1 MDIIELA
8 KEYST
13 HSELTETIVKELLHY
28 EILKSIYFNKETLN
42 TLVFQ
47 GGTALRLCYGGVRY
61 SEDLD
66 FCIANGKEF
75 DISVMQKF
83 KDDFTKS
90 IMQKYGLQVEVKE
103 PKQDNN
109 SIVKKWI
116 AKVFVPFPKDKK
128 TPAIHIE
135 VANINSY
142 VNSAKLTRN
151 LYPKSVDEII
161 VRVESEKEILA
172 DKIIAFGDRDY
183 MKYRDIWDIKYLQDK
198 GIEVDIDLVIKKISD
213 YNVSN
218 LTQKLIKK
226 LDEVNNL
233 PEVKQKFYAELN
245 RFLTKDFYDKIMD
258 IDFFTDVKK
267 ATNEVITQA
276 IEQLKS
282 KQQTPTQSATDK
294 IRAMPKPSQEEIQKA
309 RAFLDAAKQA
319 HNADKAQESAQS
331 QSKPKI
337 RKHK

>member
-1 MDIIELA
+1 MRSKQQKIEENIMDIIELA

-13 HSELTETIVKELLHY
+13 HNELTETIVKELLHY
-28 EILKSIYFNKETLN
+28 EILKSIYSNKETLN

-142 VNSAKLTRN
+142 VNSASLTRN

-198 GIEVDIDLVIKKISD
+198 GIEVDIDLVIKKVSD

-226 LDEVNNL
+226 LDEVNNI

-282 KQQTPTQSATDK
+282 KQQPQST
-294 IRAMPKPSQEEIQKA
+294 
-309 RAFLDAAKQA
+309 LG
-319 HNADKAQESAQS
+319 AQS
-331 QSKPKI
+331 QTNPTASKSLSDIPQPRVSHVKEI
-337 RKHK
+337 LAGGVRKQW

>member
-13 HSELTETIVKELLHY
+13 HNELTETIVKELLHY

-75 DISVMQKF
+75 DIGVMQKF

-90 IMQKYGLQVEVKE
+90 IMQKYGLKVEVKE
-103 PKQDNN
+103 PKRDNN
-109 SIVKKWI
+109 SIVKKWVT
-116 AKVFVPFPKDKK
+116 KVFVPFPKDKK

-142 VNSAKLTRN
+142 VNSARLTRN

-218 LTQKLIKK
+218 LTQKLTKK
-226 LDEVNNL
+226 LDEVNNF

-258 IDFFTDVKK
+258 IDFFADVRK

-282 KQQTPTQSATDK
+282 KQQPQSTADK
-294 IRAMPKPSQEEIQKA
+294 IRAMPKQTPKQKAAA
-309 RAFLDAAKQA
+309 RAFLDAAKQSR
-319 HNADKAQESAQS
+319 NADSTIESNQN
-331 QSKPKI
+331 QTKTKV
-337 RKHK
+337 RKQG